1 MSKIGLITIHD
12 TVNYGSLLQTYATC
26 RMLRQLGHDAELID
40 YRCEAIEKREKVPT
54 LKNCRSLKDVA
65 RYVCWGRALSRK
77 YRNMWRFM
85 RENMTVSRPYTRESI
100 AEANRDYDTFVV
112 GSDIVWSKRITGGDD
127 TYYLDFAA
135 DEKRKIAFSSS
146 VGTIWEERDR
156 PHVEKLLRR
165 FDRIS
170 VREWMAAQWI
180 RDLYGI
186 EADTTCD
193 PTMLFDGDF
202 WRGHAE
208 KTADGKGGYV
218 LIYAVNQD
226 RKNILDGIRYAKEHG
241 REALFIN
248 FYAPVPGTK
257 TVRPDTPGQ
266 WLSLFL
272 NADTVFSASYHG
284 LLFSLYFRKNVF
296 FYNGRGETSRMI
308 SLAEETGIRHRE
320 GTEENLRADAP
331 IDFDEVDRVLAEKRA
346 ASIAILKRNLE
357 G

>member
-12 TVNYGSLLQTYATC
+12 TVNYGSLLQTYATY
-26 RMLRQLGHDAELID
+26 RMLRELSYDVELID
-40 YRCEAIEKREKVPT
+40 YQCEDIRKREAVPS
-54 LKNCRSLKDVA
+54 LKSSRTLKDVTQLLL
-65 RYVCWGRALSRK
+65 WGRPLSQK
-77 YRNMWRFM
+77 YRNMRHFIQ
-85 RENMTVSRPYTRESI
+85 ENTAISRAYTRRTIE
-100 AEANRDYDTFVV
+100 EANGDYDTFMV

-127 TYYLDFAA
+127 TYYLDFT
-135 DEKRKIAFSSS
+135 DDGKKRIAFSSS
-146 VGTIWEERDR
+146 VGMVWEEQDR

-165 FDRIS
+165 FDHIS
-170 VREWMAAQWI
+170 VREWMAAEWI

-202 WRGHAE
+202 WRRL
-208 KTADGKGGYV
+208 ADEEPLSRQGYV
-218 LIYAVNQD
+218 LIYTMSAD
-226 RKNILDGIRYAKEHG
+226 RRNILDGIRYAKEHG
-241 REALFIN
+241 KEAWYIN
-248 FYAPVPGTK
+248 FYAPVRGTK
-257 TVRPDTPGQ
+257 TRRPVTVGQ

-308 SLAEETGIRHRE
+308 SLAEETGILYRE
-320 GTEENLRADAP
+320 GTEENIRVDAP
-331 IDFDEVDRVLAEKRA
+331 INFDRVDWVLAEKRA
-346 ASIAILKRNLE
+346 VSIAVLRRNLE